1 MKKYL
6 VFIGSFALFL
16 ILFEI
21 LSGLLLTA
29 FYTPNVPSINS
40 YQQEVSFGIDTG
52 YPYLIILLTAS
63 LAYYFSQKLGKAFNK
78 KG

>member
-29 FYTPNVPSINS
+29 FYTPDFSSINS

-52 YPYLIILLTAS
+52 YPYLMILLTAS
-63 LAYYFSQKLGKAFNK
+63 LAYYFSQKLGKAFHK